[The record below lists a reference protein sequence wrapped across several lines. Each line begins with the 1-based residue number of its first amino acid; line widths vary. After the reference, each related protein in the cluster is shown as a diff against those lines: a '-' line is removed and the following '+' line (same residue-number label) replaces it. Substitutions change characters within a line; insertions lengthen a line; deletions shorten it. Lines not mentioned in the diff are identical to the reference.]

1 MMSAL
6 STQEH
11 RTFGSRTD
19 VGRVREHNEDSLIV
33 QPPLYVV
40 CDGMGGHAAGEVASE
55 MAVDVIAQRA
65 PVTVDAEQLG
75 QAVEEANLAIIRAAA
90 HGIGRE
96 GMGTTCTAAML
107 EGTRLVIAQV
117 GDSRAYLLHGGRMQ
131 QLTRDHSLVADL
143 VESGQITAQE
153 ARTHPN
159 RSVITR
165 ALGSDPR
172 MQCDLYEMNVDEG
185 DRLLLCSDGL
195 YSMID
200 DAQIER
206 ILDMCPDA
214 QAAADMLAEAA
225 VDAGGH
231 DNVTTIVVDVTG
243 DAAARHRKL
252 ARKTKITMT
261 VVAALVVLAFVGAF
275 VGFNAWIGTAAYLGE
290 VDGRVA
296 VYQGIPGDVF
306 GVSFSDLRE
315 VTDVPVDGLQPG
327 VANRVRNHDIRCDSL
342 DAAHGLIEQYR
353 LDLFDSQKSAVP
365 QGDVAGGGASSSSAA
380 AAGADPAAGG
390 AAAGDAAST
399 DPAAAGDA
407 SPEPTSGA
415 AT

>member
-1 MMSAL
+1 MMDPMNA
-6 STQEH
+6 EAR

-19 VGRVREHNEDSLIV
+19 VGRVREHNEDSLVV

-65 PVTVDAEQLG
+65 PLTADAEQLG

-90 HGIGRE
+90 HGVGRE
-96 GMGTTCTAAML
+96 GMGTTCTAAMV

-117 GDSRAYLLHGGRMQ
+117 GDSRAYLVHAGRIQ

-143 VESGQITAQE
+143 VESGQITAEE
-153 ARTHPN
+153 ARMHPN

-200 DAQIER
+200 DVQIER
-206 ILDMCPDA
+206 IMNMCPDA
-214 QAAADMLAEAA
+214 QDAADMLAEAA

-231 DNVTTIVVDVTG
+231 DNVTAIVVNVMG
-243 DAAARHRKL
+243 DAATRHWKL
-252 ARKTKITMT
+252 ARKTKVTMT
-261 VVAALVVLAFVGAF
+261 VVAILVVLAFIGAF
-275 VGFNAWIGTAAYLGE
+275 AGFNLWISTVAYLGE

-296 VYQGIPGDVF
+296 VYQGIPGDVL
-306 GVSFSDLRE
+306 GVSFSNLRE
-315 VTDVPVDGLQPG
+315 VTDVSVDSLQPG

-353 LDLFDSQKSAVP
+353 LDVFDSQKSAVP
-365 QGDVAGGGASSSSAA
+365 QGNAATGDSATTGGDTAASDTAVAGT
-380 AAGADPAAGG
+380 DG
-390 AAAGDAAST
+390 AATAQPDQAAQLSGDAA
-399 DPAAAGDA
+399 
-407 SPEPTSGA
+407 
-415 AT
+415 

>member
-1 MMSAL
+1 MMDPMNA
-6 STQEH
+6 EAR

-19 VGRVREHNEDSLIV
+19 VGRVREHNEDSLVV

-65 PVTVDAEQLG
+65 PLTADAEQLG

-90 HGIGRE
+90 HGVGRE
-96 GMGTTCTAAML
+96 GMGTTCTAAMV

-117 GDSRAYLLHGGRMQ
+117 GDSRAYLVHAGRIQ

-143 VESGQITAQE
+143 VESGQITAEE

-200 DAQIER
+200 DVQIER
-206 ILDMCPDA
+206 IMNMCPDA
-214 QAAADMLAEAA
+214 QDAADMLAEAA

-231 DNVTTIVVDVTG
+231 DNVTAIVVNVMG
-243 DAAARHRKL
+243 DAVTRHWKL
-252 ARKTKITMT
+252 ARKTKVTMT
-261 VVAALVVLAFVGAF
+261 VVAILVVLAFIGAF
-275 VGFNAWIGTAAYLGE
+275 AGFNLWISTVAYLGE

-296 VYQGIPGDVF
+296 VYQGIPGDVL
-306 GVSFSDLRE
+306 GVSFSNLRE
-315 VTDVPVDGLQPG
+315 VTDVSVDSLQPG

-353 LDLFDSQKSAVP
+353 LDVFDSQKSAVP
-365 QGDVAGGGASSSSAA
+365 QGNAATGDSAA
-380 AAGADPAAGG
+380 AGGDTAASDTAVAGTDGSAAGTDG
-390 AAAGDAAST
+390 AATAQPDQAAQLSGDAA
-399 DPAAAGDA
+399 
-407 SPEPTSGA
+407 
-415 AT
+415 

>member
-1 MMSAL
+1 MMDPMNA
-6 STQEH
+6 EAR

-19 VGRVREHNEDSLIV
+19 VGRVREHNEDSLVV

-55 MAVDVIAQRA
+55 MAVDIIAQRA
-65 PVTVDAEQLG
+65 PLTADAEQLG
-75 QAVEEANLAIIRAAA
+75 QAVEEANLTIIRAAA
-90 HGIGRE
+90 HGVGRE
-96 GMGTTCTAAML
+96 GMGTTCTAAMV

-117 GDSRAYLLHGGRMQ
+117 GDSRAYLVHAGRIQ

-143 VESGQITAQE
+143 VESGQITAEE

-200 DAQIER
+200 DVQIER
-206 ILDMCPDA
+206 IMNMYPDA
-214 QAAADMLAEAA
+214 QDAADMLAEAA

-231 DNVTTIVVDVTG
+231 DNVTAIVVNVMG
-243 DAAARHRKL
+243 DAATRHWKL
-252 ARKTKITMT
+252 ARKTKVTMT
-261 VVAALVVLAFVGAF
+261 VVAILVVLAFIGAF
-275 VGFNAWIGTAAYLGE
+275 AGFNLWISTVAYLGE

-296 VYQGIPGDVF
+296 VYQGIPGDVL
-306 GVSFSDLRE
+306 GVSFSNLRE
-315 VTDVPVDGLQPG
+315 VTDVSVDSLQPG

-353 LDLFDSQKSAVP
+353 LDVFDSQKSAVP
-365 QGDVAGGGASSSSAA
+365 QGNAATGDSATAGGDTAASDTAVAGTDGSAA
-380 AAGADPAAGG
+380 GTDG
-390 AAAGDAAST
+390 AATAQPDQAAQLSGDAA
-399 DPAAAGDA
+399 
-407 SPEPTSGA
+407 
-415 AT
+415 